1 MNIDWQKDY
10 RNYKNL
16 PYDIVSASV
25 DGYLL
30 VTNLIT
36 SNYDI
41 NIFIKYLNEYELVY
55 KIDENKKL
63 NLLTSCLEVG
73 NCEALTWLLNNEK
86 YNVELKILFNVLDTT
101 LFVYHNSNEEK
112 LLKMIKLLLSKD
124 YKPSNIYI
132 NNFKKNGLLKC
143 HELLESMN
151 TENK

>member
-143 HELLESMN
+143 YELLESIN